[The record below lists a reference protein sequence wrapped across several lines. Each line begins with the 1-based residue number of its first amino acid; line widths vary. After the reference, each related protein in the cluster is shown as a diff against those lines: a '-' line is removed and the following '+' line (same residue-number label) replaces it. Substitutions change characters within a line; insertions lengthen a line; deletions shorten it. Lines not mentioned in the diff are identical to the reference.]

1 MRYSPE
7 EKMEIIRMVDGS
19 ELGVKRTLQELGIAR
34 STFYSWYEKYLNDEP
49 LEKQTRASYW
59 NRIPDEYKAKVIETA
74 LELTHLSPREIATHM
89 TDHSG
94 HFISESSVYRILKRA
109 GLITSPAHILLAAEK
124 EFSNKTTRVHQMW
137 QTDFTYMKI
146 QGWGW
151 YYLSTVLDDFSRF
164 IVHWELCKSMGTND
178 VERTI
183 NHALRKAG
191 LSRKQRPTLLSDN
204 GPCYV
209 SDDLKKF
216 LGEQEIEHVRGRPFH
231 PQTQGKIER
240 YHRTMKNV
248 VKLEH
253 YYLPQEL
260 EYRMAEFVEYYN
272 TKRYHESLQNCTP
285 EDVYLGRQYQI
296 LERRKRIKRKSMQ
309 KRRRNHRLEMI
320 KV

>member
-124 EFSNKTTRVHQMW
+124 EFSNKTTRVW

-164 IVHWELCKSMGTND
+164 IVHWELCNSMGTND

-183 NHALRKAG
+183 NQALRKAG
-191 LSRKQRPTLLSDN
+191 LIRKQRPTLLSDN

-216 LGEQEIEHVRGRPFH
+216 LGEQEIKHVRGRPFH

-320 KV
+320 KI

>member
-34 STFYSWYEKYLNDEP
+34 STFYGWYEKYLNEEP

-124 EFSNKTTRVHQMW
+124 EFSNKTTRASG

-164 IVHWELCKSMGTND
+164 IVHWELCNSMGTND

-183 NHALRKAG
+183 NQALRKAG
-191 LSRKQRPTLLSDN
+191 LIRKQRPTLLSDN

-216 LGEQEIEHVRGRPFH
+216 LGEKEIKHVRGRPFH

-320 KV
+320 KI

>member
-34 STFYSWYEKYLNDEP
+34 STFYGWYEKYLNEEP

-124 EFSNKTTRVHQMW
+124 EFSNKTTRVW

-164 IVHWELCKSMGTND
+164 IVHWELCNSMGTND

-183 NHALRKAG
+183 NQALRKAG
-191 LSRKQRPTLLSDN
+191 LIRKQRPTLLSDN

-216 LGEQEIEHVRGRPFH
+216 LGEQEIKHVRGRPFH

>member
-34 STFYSWYEKYLNDEP
+34 STFYGWYEKYLNEEP
-49 LEKQTRASYW
+49 LEKQTRTSYW

-164 IVHWELCKSMGTND
+164 IVHWELCNSMGTND
-178 VERTI
+178 VERTST
-183 NHALRKAG
+183 R
-191 LSRKQRPTLLSDN
+191 
-204 GPCYV
+204 
-209 SDDLKKF
+209 
-216 LGEQEIEHVRGRPFH
+216 
-231 PQTQGKIER
+231 R
-240 YHRTMKNV
+240 Y
-248 VKLEH
+248 
-253 YYLPQEL
+253 
-260 EYRMAEFVEYYN
+260 
-272 TKRYHESLQNCTP
+272 
-285 EDVYLGRQYQI
+285 GRQ
-296 LERRKRIKRKSMQ
+296 
-309 KRRRNHRLEMI
+309 
-320 KV
+320 V

>member
-1 MRYSPE
+1 
-7 EKMEIIRMVDGS
+7 MVDGS

-34 STFYSWYEKYLNDEP
+34 STFYGWYEKYLNEEP

-164 IVHWELCKSMGTND
+164 IVHWELCNSMGTND

-183 NHALRKAG
+183 NQALRKAG
-191 LSRKQRPTLLSDN
+191 LIRKQRPTLLSDN

-216 LGEQEIEHVRGRPFH
+216 LGEKEIKHVRGRPFH

-260 EYRMAEFVEYYN
+260 EYRMAEFVEYY
-272 TKRYHESLQNCTP
+272 TTSSCMH
-285 EDVYLGRQYQI
+285 
-296 LERRKRIKRKSMQ
+296 
-309 KRRRNHRLEMI
+309 
-320 KV
+320 